1 MKTKKSGFTL
11 VELLVVIAIIGILI
25 GMLLPAVQAVRE
37 AARRIQCANNSRQL
51 ALACMN
57 YESAHQHFPPAIN
70 SETSRGRSE
79 AEPVFAKPS
88 NPDRG
93 AQQGWGFFILP
104 FLELEPLATLYED
117 ATDGGQTDW
126 FLVSDSQGELVGSNV
141 IPTFICPSDSSP
153 DGDFNSSLTHEMAPD
168 GQFYAKAN
176 YIAVVGSDIQ
186 ENAKDPDF
194 ASTWGIMATNTRT
207 GFGAISDG
215 ASNTILLGERSSR
228 TEEASGASESE
239 RVEAWGAIWAGR
251 VLNSQRNER
260 GHFSNDTCT
269 GRLTS
274 ASPDDSDFSDEVR
287 RWSVNGTRTSDGMIS
302 SFHQGGGHAAF
313 ADGSTHF
320 LPDNTS
326 LVTLQRLAAMA
337 DGQVVQLDF

>member
-176 YIAVVGSDIQ
+176 YIAVVDL
-186 ENAKDPDF
+186 
-194 ASTWGIMATNTRT
+194 
-207 GFGAISDG
+207 ISRKMLKTPI
-215 ASNTILLGERSSR
+215 SHLLGALWRQILELVLEPFRMAR
-228 TEEASGASESE
+228 VTRFCLASDQ
-239 RVEAWGAIWAGR
+239 VELKR
-251 VLNSQRNER
+251 LP
-260 GHFSNDTCT
+260 GH
-269 GRLTS
+269 
-274 ASPDDSDFSDEVR
+274 PKVKE
-287 RWSVNGTRTSDGMIS
+287 
-302 SFHQGGGHAAF
+302 
-313 ADGSTHF
+313 
-320 LPDNTS
+320 
-326 LVTLQRLAAMA
+326 
-337 DGQVVQLDF
+337 